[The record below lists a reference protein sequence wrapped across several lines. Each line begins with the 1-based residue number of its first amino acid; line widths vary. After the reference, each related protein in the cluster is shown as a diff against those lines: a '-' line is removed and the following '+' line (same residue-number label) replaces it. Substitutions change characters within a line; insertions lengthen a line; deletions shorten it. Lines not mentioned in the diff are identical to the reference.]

1 MRSSAGWS
9 RMLLLCLAIG
19 VTHTKV
25 LQEGMELDDEQARKL
40 PDMTDLT
47 VMKTL
52 KCGVCQAS
60 VMEMAYG
67 INWAENRKGKKLTEI
82 EKVEVMELMC
92 ATKVDKYGL
101 VLDADGNPTAQ
112 WSNDDRVLR
121 AKGGW
126 VTRLAQGVCSDV
138 YNDYEDF
145 MLEAA
150 PKSCTN
156 DVEAGKRTCSTRD
169 LVVEVCVKGF
179 QWCGVEPEP
188 DEKLPNAPQVV
199 KEDEDKGE
207 L

>member
-1 MRSSAGWS
+1 MMRSSAGWS

-82 EKVEVMELMC
+82 EKVEVMELVPPLTHSSACVWEGAKHRVSRLWKFYVCSASCDPLIVMHIFC
-92 ATKVDKYGL
+92 ALLGT
-101 VLDADGNPTAQ
+101 DAGSVSACPVADP
-112 WSNDDRVLR
+112 
-121 AKGGW
+121 
-126 VTRLAQGVCSDV
+126 GVCADV
-138 YNDYEDF
+138 RDEGGQ
-145 MLEAA
+145 
-150 PKSCTN
+150 
-156 DVEAGKRTCSTRD
+156 VRAGARR
-169 LVVEVCVKGF
+169 
-179 QWCGVEPEP
+179 
-188 DEKLPNAPQVV
+188 
-199 KEDEDKGE
+199 
-207 L
+207 